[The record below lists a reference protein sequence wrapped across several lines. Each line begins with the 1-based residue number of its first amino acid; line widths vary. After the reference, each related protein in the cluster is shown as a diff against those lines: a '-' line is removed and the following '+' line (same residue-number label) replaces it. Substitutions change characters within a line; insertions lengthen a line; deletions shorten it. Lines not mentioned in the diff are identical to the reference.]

1 MRKVLL
7 HNYKALSRRTCS
19 SFMVRCCCSDDW
31 NSCIHSVTRQ
41 RERAL
46 VCDDINEPPNW
57 LNPHISECLKMCLN
71 KHVKCLNWDRLQLK
85 NFLPFTVS
93 CAYRSTAMVSM
104 LTKCNSSKKLS
115 RMLPYGIWSC
125 TGQYGPSVL
134 TSDKLS
140 YVVVAVQSL
149 SHVQLSDAIWPSHPL
164 SLPSPLALDLSQQQG
179 IFQWVSSTH

>member
-1 MRKVLL
+1 MRINYRLRFEGKASAGLMRKVLL

-104 LTKCNSSKKLS
+104 LTKCNSSKELRASGSGRLKGTKSEISSEDTKQNIEERNYHTL
-115 RMLPYGIWSC
+115 
-125 TGQYGPSVL
+125 V
-134 TSDKLS
+134 
-140 YVVVAVQSL
+140 SL
-149 SHVQLSDAIWPSHPL
+149 SWNYI
-164 SLPSPLALDLSQQQG
+164 
-179 IFQWVSSTH
+179 